1 MKAEAMNQLV
11 IRDHTTVGI
20 AVPQMFPPGP
30 TDLALIKE
38 HLTLVE
44 ALGYESVWTQHGVF
58 ATSPNLDPFTLL
70 AFAASC
76 TRTIKLGISVV
87 VLPYHDPVNVAKISA
102 SLDQISG
109 GRLILGVGIG
119 GDGES
124 YPAFG
129 FDASHRI
136 ARFEDAVTLIRRLWA
151 EPSVDFQ
158 NNFWNLENV
167 SINPKPVQK
176 PHIPI
181 WFGASADSAV
191 ERAAKMGDGF
201 MGAGAANAS
210 DIAAFRK
217 VLAKLR
223 SALEENGRD
232 PATFPISKRV
242 YLAID
247 DDRESANRKIQQWF
261 LDHYHSAELGMTVS
275 LIGSVDEIVDKL
287 GPLAEEGLDMI
298 MFNPVY
304 NLIEHAQ
311 VIAERVVPQL

>member
-1 MKAEAMNQLV
+1 MTNLL
-11 IRDHTTVGI
+11 IRDRTAVGI

-30 TDLALIKE
+30 TDLGVIRD

-44 ALGYESVWTQHGVF
+44 ELGYESVWTQHGVF

-70 AFAASC
+70 AYAAGC
-76 TRTIKLGISVV
+76 TKNIKLGISVV

-119 GDGES
+119 DGREN

-129 FDASHRI
+129 FDDSNRI
-136 ARFEDAVTLIRRLWA
+136 ARFEDAITLIRKLWS

-158 NNFWNLENV
+158 NSFWKLENV
-167 SINPKPVQK
+167 TINPKPLQK
-176 PHIPI
+176 PGIPI

-191 ERAAKMGDGF
+191 ARSARMGDGF
-201 MGAGAANAS
+201 MGAGAANAC
-210 DIAAFRK
+210 DIAAFQK
-217 VLAKLR
+217 VLATLR
-223 SALEENGRD
+223 SSLEEAGRD
-232 PATFPISKRV
+232 PADYPISKRV

-247 DDRESANRKIQQWF
+247 NDRESAERKIKEWF
-261 LDHYHSAELGMTVS
+261 VDHYYSADLGMTVS

-287 GPLAEEGLDMI
+287 GPLVDEGLDMI

-311 VIAERVVPQL
+311 LIAEKVVPQL

>member
-11 IRDHTTVGI
+11 IRDRTTVGI

-30 TDLALIKE
+30 TDLGLIRE

-44 ALGYESVWTQHGVF
+44 QLGYESVWTQHGVF
-58 ATSPNLDPFTLL
+58 ATSPNLEPFTLL

-119 GDGES
+119 GDGDS

-158 NNFWNLENV
+158 NRFWNLENV

-191 ERAAKMGDGF
+191 ERSARMGDGF

-223 SALEENGRD
+223 SSLEENGRD

-261 LDHYHSAELGMTVS
+261 LDHYHSAELGMKVS

-311 VIAERVVPQL
+311 VIAEQVVPQL

>member
-1 MKAEAMNQLV
+1 MTNLL
-11 IRDHTTVGI
+11 IRDKTTVGI

-30 TDLALIKE
+30 TDLGLIRD

-44 ALGYESVWTQHGVF
+44 DLGYESVWTQHGVF

-70 AFAASC
+70 AYAASY
-76 TRTIKLGISVV
+76 TSVVKLGISVV
-87 VLPYHDPVNVAKISA
+87 VLPYHDPVNVAKLSA
-102 SLDQISG
+102 SVDRISG
-109 GRLILGVGIG
+109 GRFILGVGIG
-119 GDGES
+119 GGQES

-129 FDASHRI
+129 FDDSQRI
-136 ARFEDAVTLIRRLWA
+136 TRFEDAVTLIRRLWS
-151 EPSVDFQ
+151 EPSVDFE
-158 NNFWNLENV
+158 NRFWKLENISV
-167 SINPKPVQK
+167 NPKPLQK

-191 ERAAKMGDGF
+191 ERAARMGDGF

-217 VLAKLR
+217 VLANLR
-223 SALEENGRD
+223 NALEKHGRD
-232 PATFPISKRV
+232 PSAYPISKRV

-247 DDRESANRKIQQWF
+247 DDRESAERNIQEWF
-261 LDHYHSAELGMTVS
+261 TDHYHSAELGMTVS

-287 GPLAEEGLDMI
+287 GPLVDEGLDMI

-311 VIAERVVPQL
+311 LIAERVVPQL

>member
-1 MKAEAMNQLV
+1 MMSKLL
-11 IRDHTTVGI
+11 IRDRTTVGI
-20 AVPQMFPPGP
+20 AVPQMLPPGP
-30 TDLALIKE
+30 TDLGLIRE
-38 HLTLVE
+38 HLNLVE

-76 TRTIKLGISVV
+76 TRTVKLGISVV
-87 VLPYHDPVNVAKISA
+87 VLPYHDPVNVAKVSA

-119 GDGES
+119 DGREM

-129 FDASHRI
+129 FDASHRVT
-136 ARFEDAVTLIRRLWA
+136 RFEDSVTLIRRLWT
-151 EPSVDFQ
+151 EPRVDFQ
-158 NNFWNLENV
+158 DRFWSLENV
-167 SINPKPVQK
+167 SINPKPAQK
-176 PHIPI
+176 PGIPI

-191 ERAAKMGDGF
+191 ERAARMGDGF

-217 VLAKLR
+217 VLARLR
-223 SALEENGRD
+223 YSLKRHGRD
-232 PATFPISKRV
+232 PAAFPISKRV

-247 DDRESANRKIQQWF
+247 DDKEAANRKIQQWF
-261 LDHYHSAELGMTVS
+261 MDHYHDASLGMKVS
-275 LIGSVDEIVDKL
+275 LIGSVDEVVDKL

>member
-1 MKAEAMNQLV
+1 MTTLQ
-11 IRDHTTVGI
+11 IRNRTTVGI

-30 TDLALIKE
+30 TDLGLIKD

-70 AFAASC
+70 AYAASF
-76 TRTIKLGISVV
+76 TQTIKLGISVV

-119 GDGES
+119 EGREM

-129 FDASHRI
+129 FDSSHRI
-136 ARFEDAVTLIRRLWA
+136 ARFEDAITLIRRLWS

-158 NNFWNLENV
+158 NRFWDLENV
-167 SINPKPVQK
+167 SLNPKPLQK
-176 PHIPI
+176 PSIPI

-191 ERAAKMGDGF
+191 ERSARMGDGF

-232 PATFPISKRV
+232 PADYPISKRV

-247 DDRESANRKIQQWF
+247 DDRESAERKIQEWF
-261 LDHYHSAELGMTVS
+261 VDHYHSAELGMKVS